1 MIYFLNTLHIILCFG
16 LILVILL
23 QPGKDGASVF
33 GGGGGGNQMYG
44 PRGQANLLT
53 KVTTLGAAL
62 FMFTS
67 ISLAWFSNEATNA
80 GSNLDD
86 ALERRAEKEGFKRTS
101 ATGANIQLG
110 AGITAPPAPVPATE
124 PPAAKVPAAEAPA
137 AEVPAAEAAP
147 PSAGSADGGE
157 KAAPGAGGSE
167 AP

>member
-67 ISLAWFSNEATNA
+67 ISLAWFSNEATNT

-110 AGITAPPAPVPATE
+110 AGITAPKTDAPPAP
-124 PPAAKVPAAEAPA
+124 APA
-137 AEVPAAEAAP
+137 APAPAPAPAAGEQTAP
-147 PSAGSADGGE
+147 
-157 KAAPGAGGSE
+157 AP
-167 AP
+167 